1 MELISPGTLAPVGR
15 VVSELLIMGDN
26 TSLRTGRQARQPKCK
41 PSPPCA
47 VGVGREGLQGSIK
60 EQQSHLET
68 VRVWPGD
75 PWCRQDC
82 LCLPLPRT
90 DGWGPSV
97 GGADESFA
105 WKARVNKHPRL
116 PWWAQWVP
124 PPLLHPAGMRLE
136 ENEVMSVVG
145 APGLAVRVNWP
156 GAQGTMMCPCLDPG
170 SRYSLRSF
178 GGHREVK
185 KIE

>member
-1 MELISPGTLAPVGR
+1 M
-15 VVSELLIMGDN
+15 
-26 TSLRTGRQARQPKCK
+26 
-41 PSPPCA
+41 
-47 VGVGREGLQGSIK
+47 
-60 EQQSHLET
+60 
-68 VRVWPGD
+68 RVWPGD
-75 PWCRQDC
+75 TGHRQDC

-97 GGADESFA
+97 GGADESFP
-105 WKARVNKHPRL
+105 WKAHVNKHPRL

-156 GAQGTMMCPCLDPG
+156 GAQGTMCLCLDPG
-170 SRYSLRSF
+170 SLYSLRSF

-185 KIE
+185 GILSTYPANKSTSALQAGTSLWAALGSSEHLTFSSRLSCLP